1 MLVASEMTVSKRTAN
16 GTSFGEPGR
25 SARVTCQFND
35 KGKKVYELDCDATTV
50 SLTMSPEPGN
60 ADQWHIEAFV
70 RDGEAPRVLKASGDS
85 RDAALHA
92 VSQAWDGF
100 DGRDGYR
107 RLNWRA
113 IHEALAAVRGV

>member
-1 MLVASEMTVSKRTAN
+1 MTAASKRSKA

-35 KGKKVYELDCDATTV
+35 KGKKVYELDCDETKV
-50 SLTMSPEPGN
+50 SLTMSAEPEQGGT
-60 ADQWHIEAFV
+60 WEIEACV
-70 RDGEAPRVLKASGDS
+70 RDGAAPRILRASGLS

-92 VSQAWDGF
+92 VSETWDAY
-100 DGRDGYR
+100 DGREGYR

-113 IHEALAAVRGV
+113 IHEALTAVRGV

>member
-1 MLVASEMTVSKRTAN
+1 MTASKRKAA

-35 KGKKVYELDCDATTV
+35 KGKKVYELDCDQTCV
-50 SLTMSPEPGN
+50 SLTMSAEPERGE
-60 ADQWHIEAFV
+60 QWHIEASV
-70 RDGEAPRVLKASGDS
+70 RDGEAPRVLKGSGMS
-85 RDAALHA
+85 RDEALHA
-92 VSQAWDGF
+92 VSEAWDGF
-100 DGRDGYR
+100 DGREGYG